1 MNENQKEKLMGNNG
15 EKRNRGGEQK
25 NREKNNMRRTQE
37 SKKWGMKK
45 MMNKEENAM

>member
-25 NREKNNMRRTQE
+25 NREKTI
-37 SKKWGMKK
+37 W
-45 MMNKEENAM
+45 EENRKGKNYK